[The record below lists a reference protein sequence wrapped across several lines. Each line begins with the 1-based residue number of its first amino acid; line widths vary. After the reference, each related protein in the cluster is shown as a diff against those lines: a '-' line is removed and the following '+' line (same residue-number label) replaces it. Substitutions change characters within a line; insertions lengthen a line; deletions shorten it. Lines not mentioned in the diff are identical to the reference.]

1 MDLQKNL
8 AASAAAPADAAPA
21 GTPSR
26 TPSASPSGVPAGSAA
41 AQSAAQSASQ
51 SASPGAAPA
60 AGELRASD
68 ADRDRVAD
76 ILREA
81 LAEGRLSAEEHS
93 ERVEGVLAAKTV
105 GELETYVRDLPAGRR
120 ASGPAPAP
128 GRPTDGSIPLAPD
141 EQVVSVL
148 SQASRRGRW
157 RVGHRVHAYAIFGQ
171 VELDLSEAIFEYQ
184 QVVIKVVS
192 IFGQVDIRVPE
203 NVSLRGMG
211 TGVLGQFDVDIQD
224 SEDSQAP
231 VVYVDG
237 WAVLGQVEARPK
249 RGKIVADILDRVS
262 RKVDRSLRKH
272 LDR

>member
-8 AASAAAPADAAPA
+8 AANAAAPADAAPA

-41 AQSAAQSASQ
+41 VPSAVPS
-51 SASPGAAPA
+51 AAPA

-68 ADRDRVAD
+68 AERDRVAD

-93 ERVEGVLAAKTV
+93 ERVERVLAAKTV

-120 ASGPAPAP
+120 PSGPGPAP
-128 GRPTDGSIPLAPD
+128 GRPADGSIPLAPD
-141 EQVVSVL
+141 ERVVSVL

-184 QVVIKVVS
+184 QVVIKAVS

-224 SEDSQAP
+224 SEDSRAP

-249 RGKIVADILDRVS
+249 RGKIVADILGRVS
-262 RKVDRSLRKH
+262 HKVDRSLRKH